1 MLLLGLSF
9 GMCWANHSGEALSWF
24 YHPNVKA
31 EAKEVNGGVKKAW
44 FSGKGH
50 GMLMV
55 VGSCPMAVILMLMRY
70 AMSKHMSQGRLMLRE
85 RKGNRW

>member
-9 GMCWANHSGEALSWF
+9 GMCWAITAVKPLGWF

-31 EAKEVNGGVKKAW
+31 EAKEVNDTVKKAW

-50 GMLMV
+50 GRVMV
-55 VGSCPMAVILMLMRY
+55 VGFAV
-70 AMSKHMSQGRLMLRE
+70 
-85 RKGNRW
+85 WT

>member
-1 MLLLGLSF
+1 
-9 GMCWANHSGEALSWF
+9 MCRANHNGEALDWF

-31 EAKEVNGGVKKAW
+31 EAKEVNDRVKKAW

-50 GMLMV
+50 GRVMV
-55 VGSCPMAVILMLMRY
+55 VGSCSMAVIMMLMRY
-70 AMSKHMSQGRLMLRE
+70 AISGHMSQGRLMLRE